1 MKCYQF
7 IIFLLFTTS
16 IISCEQDPKLTAITY
31 DQMME
36 MVEKN
41 QITIPNDVIYYSLDG
56 KQLSKEQRKS
66 LSNDLPFA
74 DWMIDS
80 DSVLVKVQLQDSD
93 KVRIAQKSTPL
104 LKNGARDINCNN
116 LGGLLKSIY
125 LRDQDAR
132 ADNLNV
138 ESIDQ
143 NNLTAVEQILGK
155 CGMPAPESVGKLGYS
170 ALWLVIQ
177 HAGAEERK
185 KYFPM
190 IKKGM
195 EDGLFEKQDVALME
209 DRMLMDDGLPQLYG
223 SQVLMNADGSYEF
236 YELQDPETVDAR
248 RKAMGMGPLA
258 GYLSFFNIEFNIPQ
272 QE

>member
-1 MKCYQF
+1 MKYHQLV
-7 IIFLLFTTS
+7 ILLFIS
-16 IISCEQDPKLTAITY
+16 ISMISCDKETKLTAITY

-41 QITIPNDVIYYSLDG
+41 QITIPSDVTYYSLDG
-56 KQLSKEQRKS
+56 KKLSKDQRKS

-74 DWMIDS
+74 DWMINS

-104 LKNGARDINCNN
+104 LRNGARDINCDN
-116 LGGLLKSIY
+116 LGGLLQNIY
-125 LRDQDAR
+125 LRDQDSR

-138 ESIDQ
+138 ASIDEA
-143 NNLTAVEQILGK
+143 NLTAVEQILGK

-170 ALWLVIQ
+170 AIWLVIQ
-177 HAGAEERK
+177 HASADKRK

-223 SQVLMNADGSYEF
+223 SQVMMNTDGTYEL
-236 YELQDPETVDAR
+236 YELQDSENVDAR
-248 RKAMGMGPLA
+248 RKEMGMGSLA
-258 GYLSFFNIEFNIPQ
+258 GYLSFFNIDFNVPQ
-272 QE
+272 KE